1 MNALNVSQLQDM
13 KKDEAERVKLA
24 RELARIFD
32 NELLTPRAAREL
44 FGKAEQTVRQ
54 AVRLG
59 HVHAPFDLCFSD
71 KKVRLISLK
80 SARDYWGR
88 GDDFDFDERLDQWR
102 EEAHLIH
109 VHGSPWTVLHP
120 TLLVTVSYPT
130 GEMK

>member
-1 MNALNVSQLQDM
+1 MNVLNVAQLQDM
-13 KKDEAERVKLA
+13 QEDEARRVKLA
-24 RELARIFD
+24 RELARMAG

-59 HVHAPFDLCFSD
+59 HVYAPFDLSFAD

-80 SARDYWGR
+80 SAREYWGR

-109 VHGSPWTVLHP
+109 VGGQPWTVLHP
-120 TLLVTVSYPT
+120 TELVTVSYPM
-130 GEMK
+130 GEME